1 MEEERLTEPIIH
13 PPAPTFPDVAGKS
26 LNEVLDGKEDTF
38 QQRLFKLIDERGLD
52 DVTIYKKANI
62 DRKVFSR
69 IRCKEDYKPKKE
81 NGGGICHR
89 AGAGYARHARSA
101 LAGGDCVLAQQQV
114 RPDRFLFCHESELRY
129 L

>member
-52 DVTIYKKANI
+52 DAREAMGWALRSGIINGI
-62 DRKVFSR
+62 DGAIEPRG
-69 IRCKEDYKPKKE
+69 DAT
-81 NGGGICHR
+81 R
-89 AGAGYARHARSA
+89 AQVAAIMTRFVRYIASA
-101 LAGGDCVLAQQQV
+101 AA
-114 RPDRFLFCHESELRY
+114 
-129 L
+129 